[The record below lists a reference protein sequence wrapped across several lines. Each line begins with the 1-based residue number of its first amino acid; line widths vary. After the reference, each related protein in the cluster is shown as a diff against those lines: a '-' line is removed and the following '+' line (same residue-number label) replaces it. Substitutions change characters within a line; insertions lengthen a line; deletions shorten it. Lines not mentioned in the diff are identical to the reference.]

1 MIPEKAVKKIYYN
14 LNSYECFRFLSCRC
28 RANSLEKQ
36 SPAHFSP
43 RSRIQ
48 QSGELMSK
56 MQKKWS
62 SRQKKSTQYKYIQIK
77 THYLT
82 SVTVAVECVLSVYF
96 VNKSCYGHR
105 QAHTHYNLFALSKL
119 AQHKTKIIFNADF
132 FLHLL
137 HSVIFWF
144 CIQLFFSFFY
154 FYSTSHLSP
163 TEVLVSRVDFPHAT
177 LLYCRYFLLHVY
189 FWSSEVHTE
198 FHLGNQPVE
207 DWRLLDVYIS
217 PNCFCH
223 SHEQANKQTNE
234 QSQKNT
240 VDV

>member
-1 MIPEKAVKKIYYN
+1 MFPVSFMQMSCEFAWKTVSSTFSN
-14 LNSYECFRFLSCRC
+14 TLSHPT
-28 RANSLEKQ
+28 KW
-36 SPAHFSP
+36 
-43 RSRIQ
+43 RINEQ
-48 QSGELMSK
+48 NAK
-56 MQKKWS
+56 KKWS

-144 CIQLFFSFFY
+144 CIQLFFFRF
-154 FYSTSHLSP
+154 STSILHLTCLLLKYWSP
-163 TEVLVSRVDFPHAT
+163 EWISHT
-177 LLYCRYFLLHVY
+177 LLYCTVDIFFYT
-189 FWSSEVHTE
+189 SEAARCTPNSIWE
-198 FHLGNQPVE
+198 INQWKIE
-207 DWRLLDVYIS
+207 DCLMFTYHQTVFAIHM
-217 PNCFCH
+217 NK
-223 SHEQANKQTNE
+223 QTNKQTNE